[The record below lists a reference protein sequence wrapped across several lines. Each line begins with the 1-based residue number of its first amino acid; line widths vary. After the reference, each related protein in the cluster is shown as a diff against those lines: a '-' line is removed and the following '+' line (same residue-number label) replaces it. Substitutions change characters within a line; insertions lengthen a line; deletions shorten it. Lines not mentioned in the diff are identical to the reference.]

1 MHPMKTLT
9 PTDRRA
15 LKARAHALK
24 PVVMISDAGLS
35 AGVLTEIERGLKSHE
50 LIKIKVSGDDRER
63 RETLLAEICERSGAS
78 AIQHIGKILIVYR
91 ENPKPVVRVRP
102 VVRKPPP
109 ARRAKAPPAR
119 NASRSFRPGGAR
131 QPVSARPRNPRK
143 RT

>member
-1 MHPMKTLT
+1 MKTLT
-9 PTDRRA
+9 PTARRE

-63 RETLLAEICERSGAS
+63 RETLLAEICEHSGA
-78 AIQHIGKILIVYR
+78 APVQHIGKILIVYR
-91 ENPKPVVRVRP
+91 ANPKPVVRP
-102 VVRKPPP
+102 VARKPPP